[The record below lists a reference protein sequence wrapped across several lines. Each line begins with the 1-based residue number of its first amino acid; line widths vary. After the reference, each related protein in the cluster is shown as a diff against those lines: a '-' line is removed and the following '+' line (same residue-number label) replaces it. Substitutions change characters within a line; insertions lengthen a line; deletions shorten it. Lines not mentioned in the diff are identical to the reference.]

1 MKFKKGQIYEGEY
14 TNIFVIMVVGN
25 EVHFIDGTSPSAIHE
40 IQKIEPQHLEE
51 YINTVINVLIQ
62 NMRHLLIVKKV

>member
-40 IQKIEPQHLEE
+40 IQKIEPQRLEE
-51 YINTVINVLIQ
+51 YINKYGYKRADPEYEAFVDC
-62 NMRHLLIVKKV
+62 

>member
-51 YINTVINVLIQ
+51 YINKYGYKRADSEYEAFVDC
-62 NMRHLLIVKKV
+62 

>member
-40 IQKIEPQHLEE
+40 IQK
-51 YINTVINVLIQ
+51 
-62 NMRHLLIVKKV
+62 